1 MRKSFFVLF
10 ALCIFLIPANELLSQ
25 DTLMG
30 ILDKSMMRIRED
42 YFKKELPPYFID
54 MRVHDLKTSLIQ
66 FSSGIL
72 ASSHQSHD
80 RIVTIGMRIGSY
92 SKDNTSGTEGSRM
105 NDNRIP
111 VYSEKLPFE
120 DDPLAIDFCLEGCFE
135 SAYDQ
140 ALQQYRTVQK
150 NENRQ
155 DQKGSIPAF
164 SIEKPSVYS
173 EEPVPIQPDSASFA
187 EWKKILRN
195 VSETISNETDAL
207 TGDIALMVMDE
218 RIYFLNSEGTRI
230 VQNRPQCQIQI
241 IIGVRTRE
249 GTMVPMTKTYIGR
262 NIAAL
267 PSPEKLE
274 IDVREL
280 LHLLQELKNA
290 PLADPYAGP
299 AILSPEAAGVF
310 FHEIFG
316 HRIEGQRLNNA
327 FDSQTFM
334 DKEGKKVINEA
345 ITVISDPT
353 KTTYD
358 RTPLFG
364 SYLYDDEG
372 VPARAVTVIEK
383 GILKEFLMSRTPIAG
398 QLTSNGHGRAQLGF
412 APYSRQSNLFIQSSD
427 GLSETAMR
435 KQLLK
440 ECRKQG
446 KPYGYYVKEVFGGF
460 TSTDLLSPQVF
471 NILPTVVYRIYTDG
485 RPDELV
491 RGVSFIGT
499 PLAVFSEIIATG
511 NDYAVF
517 NGFCG
522 AESGNIPVSTISPG
536 LLIKKLEI
544 QKKPESM
551 VVFPALPSP
560 MKLKQPN

>member
-1 MRKSFFVLF
+1 MVKIFQT
-10 ALCIFLIPANELLSQ
+10 ALLLLLSLAIGVRLQGQ
-25 DTLMG
+25 DALMG
-30 ILDKSMMRIRED
+30 ILDKALVNIQED
-42 YFKKELPPYFID
+42 YFKKDQPPYFID
-54 MRVHDLKTSLIQ
+54 MRVHDLKTSLVQ
-66 FSSGIL
+66 YSSGIL

-80 RIVTIGMRIGSY
+80 RIVTMGMRIGDY
-92 SKDNTSGTEGSRM
+92 KKDNTSAIEVTRM
-105 NDNRIP
+105 IDYRIP
-111 VYSEKLPFE
+111 VFSDKLPIE
-120 DDPLAIDFCLEGCFE
+120 DDSLALGFCLERSFE
-135 SAYDQ
+135 TAYDQ
-140 ALQQYRTVQK
+140 SLQQYRAVQK
-150 NENRQ
+150 NDSR
-155 DQKGSIPAF
+155 KGNQGTLPAF
-164 SIEKPSVYS
+164 SVEKPSVYA

-187 EWKKILRN
+187 AWKEILRK
-195 VSETISNETDAL
+195 VSETISNATDVV

-218 RIYFLNSEGTRI
+218 RIYYLNSEGTRI
-230 VQNRPQCQIQI
+230 VQNRPQCQIQLI
-241 IIGVRTRE
+241 VAVKTRE

-267 PSPEKLE
+267 PSAEKLE
-274 IDVREL
+274 NDVGNIL
-280 LHLLQELKNA
+280 KLLQDLKNA

-316 HRIEGQRLNNA
+316 HRIEGQRLNSA

-334 DKEGKKVINEA
+334 DKVGKKVIHED

-353 KTTYD
+353 QTSFNG
-358 RTPLFG
+358 TPLFG

-372 VPARAVTVIEK
+372 VPARAVTVIDK
-383 GILKEFLMSRTPIAG
+383 GILKEFLMSRIPIAG
-398 QLTSNGHGRAQLGF
+398 QLNSNGHGRSQLGS
-412 APYSRQSNLFIQSSD
+412 APYSRQSNLFIQSSG
-427 GLSETAMR
+427 GLSEAAMR
-435 KQLLK
+435 KLLLK

-446 KPYGYYVKEVFGGF
+446 KAYGYYVKEVFGGF

-471 NILPTVVYRIYTDG
+471 NILPTVVYRIYEDG

-499 PLAVFSEIIATG
+499 PLAVFSEILAAG
-511 NDYAVF
+511 DDYAVF

-544 QKKPESM
+544 QKKPES
-551 VVFPALPSP
+551 VVVIPAIPSP
-560 MKLKQPN
+560 VKER

>member
-1 MRKSFFVLF
+1 MVKIFQTALLLF
-10 ALCIFLIPANELLSQ
+10 LSLAIGVRLQGQ
-25 DTLMG
+25 DALMG
-30 ILDKSMMRIRED
+30 ILDKALVNIQED
-42 YFKKELPPYFID
+42 YFKKDQPPYFID
-54 MRVHDLKTSLIQ
+54 MRLHDLKTSLVQ
-66 FSSGIL
+66 YSSGIL

-80 RIVTIGMRIGSY
+80 RIVTMGMRIGDY
-92 SKDNTSGTEGSRM
+92 KKDNTSAIEVTRM
-105 NDNRIP
+105 IDYRIP
-111 VYSEKLPFE
+111 VFSDKLPIE
-120 DDPLAIDFCLEGCFE
+120 DDSLALGFCLERSFE
-135 SAYDQ
+135 TAYDQ
-140 ALQQYRTVQK
+140 SLQQYRAVQK
-150 NENRQ
+150 NDSR
-155 DQKGSIPAF
+155 KGNQGTLPAF
-164 SIEKPSVYS
+164 SVEKPSVYA

-187 EWKKILRN
+187 AWKEILRK
-195 VSETISNETDAL
+195 VSETISNATDVV

-218 RIYFLNSEGTRI
+218 RIYYLNSEGTRI
-230 VQNRPQCQIQI
+230 VQNRPQCQIQLI
-241 IIGVRTRE
+241 VAVKTRE

-267 PSPEKLE
+267 PSAEKLE
-274 IDVREL
+274 NDVGNIL
-280 LHLLQELKNA
+280 KLLQDLKNA

-316 HRIEGQRLNNA
+316 HRIEGQRLNSA

-334 DKEGKKVINEA
+334 DKVGKKVIHED

-353 KTTYD
+353 QTSFNG
-358 RTPLFG
+358 TPLFG

-372 VPARAVTVIEK
+372 VPARAVTVIDK
-383 GILKEFLMSRTPIAG
+383 GILKEFLMSRIPIAG
-398 QLTSNGHGRAQLGF
+398 QLNSNGHGRSQLGS
-412 APYSRQSNLFIQSSD
+412 APYSRQSNLFIQSSG
-427 GLSETAMR
+427 GLSEAAMR
-435 KQLLK
+435 KLLLK

-446 KPYGYYVKEVFGGF
+446 KAYGYYVKEVFGGF

-471 NILPTVVYRIYTDG
+471 NILPTVVYRIYEDG

-499 PLAVFSEIIATG
+499 PLAVFSEILAAG
-511 NDYAVF
+511 DDYAVF

-544 QKKPESM
+544 QKKPES
-551 VVFPALPSP
+551 VVVIPAIPSP
-560 MKLKQPN
+560 VKER

>member
-1 MRKSFFVLF
+1 MVKIFQTALLLF
-10 ALCIFLIPANELLSQ
+10 LSLAIGVRLQGQ
-25 DTLMG
+25 DALMG
-30 ILDKSMMRIRED
+30 ILDKALVNIQED
-42 YFKKELPPYFID
+42 YFKKDQPPYFID
-54 MRVHDLKTSLIQ
+54 MRVHDLKTSLVQ
-66 FSSGIL
+66 YSSGIL

-80 RIVTIGMRIGSY
+80 RIVTMGMRIGDY
-92 SKDNTSGTEGSRM
+92 KKDNTSAIEVTRM
-105 NDNRIP
+105 IDYRIP
-111 VYSEKLPFE
+111 VFSDKLPIE
-120 DDPLAIDFCLEGCFE
+120 DDSLALGFCLERSFE
-135 SAYDQ
+135 TAYDQ
-140 ALQQYRTVQK
+140 SLQQYRAVQK
-150 NENRQ
+150 NDSR
-155 DQKGSIPAF
+155 KGNQGTLPAF
-164 SIEKPSVYS
+164 SVEKPSVYA

-187 EWKKILRN
+187 AWKEILRK
-195 VSETISNETDAL
+195 VSETISNATDVV

-218 RIYFLNSEGTRI
+218 RIYYLNSEGTRI
-230 VQNRPQCQIQI
+230 VQNRPQCQIQLI
-241 IIGVRTRE
+241 VAVKTRE

-267 PSPEKLE
+267 PSAEKLE
-274 IDVREL
+274 NDVGNIL
-280 LHLLQELKNA
+280 KLLQDLKNA

-316 HRIEGQRLNNA
+316 HRIEGQRLNSA

-334 DKEGKKVINEA
+334 DKVGKKVIHED

-353 KTTYD
+353 QTSFNG
-358 RTPLFG
+358 TPLFG

-372 VPARAVTVIEK
+372 VPARAVTVIDK
-383 GILKEFLMSRTPIAG
+383 GILKEFLMSRIPIAG
-398 QLTSNGHGRAQLGF
+398 QLNSNGHGRSQLGS
-412 APYSRQSNLFIQSSD
+412 APYSRQSNLFIQSSG
-427 GLSETAMR
+427 GLSEAAMR
-435 KQLLK
+435 KLLLK

-446 KPYGYYVKEVFGGF
+446 KAYGYYVKEVFGGF

-471 NILPTVVYRIYTDG
+471 NILPTVVYRIYEDG

-499 PLAVFSEIIATG
+499 PLAVFSEILAAG
-511 NDYAVF
+511 DDYAVF

-544 QKKPESM
+544 QKKPES
-551 VVFPALPSP
+551 VVVIPAIPSP
-560 MKLKQPN
+560 VKER

>member
-1 MRKSFFVLF
+1 
-10 ALCIFLIPANELLSQ
+10 
-25 DTLMG
+25 
-30 ILDKSMMRIRED
+30 MRI
-42 YFKKELPPYFID
+42 
-54 MRVHDLKTSLIQ
+54 HDLKTSLVQ

-80 RIVTIGMRIGSY
+80 RIVTMGMRIGNY
-92 SKDNTSGTEGSRM
+92 MKDNTSATEATRM

-111 VYSEKLPFE
+111 VYSEKLPIE
-120 DDPLAIDFCLEGCFE
+120 DDPLAIGFCLELSSE
-135 SAYDQ
+135 TAYDQ
-140 ALQQYRTVQK
+140 SLQQYRAVQK
-150 NENRQ
+150 NDNLQ
-155 DQKGSIPAF
+155 GKQGIIPAF
-164 SIEKPSVYS
+164 SIEKPSVFS
-173 EEPVPIQPDSASFA
+173 EEPVPIQPDSAAFA
-187 EWKKILRN
+187 AWKEILRKI
-195 VSETISNETDAL
+195 SETISNETDVV

-218 RIYFLNSEGTRI
+218 RIYYLNSEGSRI
-230 VQNRPQCQIQI
+230 VQNRPQCEIQLI
-241 IIGVRTRE
+241 IAIKTRE

-262 NIAAL
+262 NITAL
-267 PSPEKLE
+267 PSAEKLE
-274 IDVREL
+274 NDVRDI
-280 LHLLQELKNA
+280 LHLLQDLKNA

-316 HRIEGQRLNNA
+316 HRIEGQRLNSA

-334 DKEGKKVINEA
+334 GKVGKKVIHES

-353 KTTYD
+353 QTSYHG
-358 RTPLFG
+358 TPLFG
-364 SYLYDDEG
+364 SYRYDDEG
-372 VPARAVTVIEK
+372 VPARAVTVIDR
-383 GILKEFLMSRTPIAG
+383 GILREFLMSRTPIAG

-412 APYSRQSNLFIQSSD
+412 APYSRQSNLFIQSSG

-435 KQLLK
+435 KLLLK
-440 ECRKQG
+440 ECRNQG
-446 KPYGYYVKEVFGGF
+446 KSYGYYVKEVFGGF

-471 NILPTVVYRIYTDG
+471 NILPTVVYRIFADG

-499 PLAVFSEIIATG
+499 PLAVFSEILATG

-544 QKKPESM
+544 QKKPES
-551 VVFPALPSP
+551 VVVVPALTSP
-560 MKLKQPN
+560 LKLKQYN